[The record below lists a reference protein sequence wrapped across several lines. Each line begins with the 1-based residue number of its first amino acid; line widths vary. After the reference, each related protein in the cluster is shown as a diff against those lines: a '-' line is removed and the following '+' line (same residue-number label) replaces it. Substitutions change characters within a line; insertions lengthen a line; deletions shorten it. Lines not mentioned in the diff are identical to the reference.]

1 MAGAMYIGVNGKA
14 QKISKMYIG
23 VNGKARQVKKAYIGV
38 NGKARLIYSA
48 EAFAYTGDYTVSQV
62 TIDGV
67 LHDLYTLTSSGTL
80 TLSDP
85 ANSKFWLCG
94 AGGGG
99 AYGVLRAD
107 ADTDTECGSGGGG
120 GGGYI
125 KSGVCDEE
133 TYVIVIG
140 VGGKSAAQAESGG
153 DTALGSVIAPGGK
166 GASNSNGGDGAS
178 GGGAGAL
185 SNYSAYKRG
194 IAGMGEG
201 ESTYPFGLQS
211 LGAHCAGGG
220 AGGDNY
226 YLSGNGGRPSEGCD
240 GGTNGSDGDEITASS
255 SAGGGKGG
263 VKGGGNGGS
272 ISGSS
277 TTASTKATF
286 FGSGGGGGV
295 RIDGSGVS
303 FLKGTA
309 GASGYQGVVYIAIP
323 VAA

>member
-1 MAGAMYIGVNGKA
+1 MARAMYVGVD
-14 QKISKMYIG
+14 
-23 VNGKARQVKKAYIGV
+23 GKARKVKKLYVGVDGKARKVKKLYVGV
-38 NGKARLIYSA
+38 NGKARLVYSA
-48 EAFAYTGDYTVSQV
+48 DQFTYTGDYTVSQV

-67 LHDLYTLTSSGTL
+67 LHNLYTLTSSGTL

-85 ANSKFWLCG
+85 AKSKFWLCG

-99 AYGVLRAD
+99 ADGVLRDD
-107 ADTDTECGSGGGG
+107 ADTCGSGGGG

-178 GGGAGAL
+178 GGGAGAF

-201 ESTYPFGLQS
+201 DSTYPFGLQS

-220 AGGDNY
+220 AGADTY
-226 YLSGNGGRPSEGCD
+226 YISGNSVRTSNGCD

-255 SAGGGKGG
+255 STNGGKGG

-323 VAA
+323 AAA

>member
-1 MAGAMYIGVNGKA
+1 MSKAVYDVIGDVTRKANKQYLVIDGVTRKIKKSYEVVNG
-14 QKISKMYIG
+14 
-23 VNGKARQVKKAYIGV
+23 VTRQFF
-38 NGKARLIYSA
+38 SA
-48 EAFAYTGDYTVSQV
+48 EPLEYTGDYTVSQV

-67 LHDLYTLTSSGTL
+67 LHNLYTLTSSGTL

-85 ANSKFWLCG
+85 EKSKFWLCG

-99 AYGVLRAD
+99 ANGVLRAD

-178 GGGAGAL
+178 GGGAGAF

-220 AGGDNY
+220 AGADSY
-226 YLSGNGGRPSEGCD
+226 YRSGNSGRPSEGCD
-240 GGTNGSDGDEITASS
+240 GGTNGSNGDEITASS
-255 SAGGGKGG
+255 STGGGKGG